1 MAMTDPRLATIRDRV
16 AQLLSTSPDGGVEL
30 PSEGDELDQIAAGLD
45 LLAAEVVARRSF
57 AETADQRIGELAK
70 MMGSLVAFDFSPRAP
85 VSDRGDVFDG
95 FAYSLNMMAEELGA
109 TTVSSEFVDNILQS
123 MTEPIA
129 VIEPGSRII
138 AVNRATCQL
147 TGYDEAELK
156 GLEYKQLFSQVS
168 LHEIIER
175 GRVVIPETLCTTS
188 SGKAVPVALSASV
201 LLNKMGDLQG
211 MVCVARDL
219 REIRQNEA
227 ERWQMR
233 EAMHRQSILLE
244 ELSTPLIP
252 ITDQIVVMPL
262 IGTVDTNRAKQMSET
277 LLQGIKSLRARVA
290 IVDVT
295 GLRTVDQAAMQGIIS
310 AIRGVRLLGA
320 EIVLTGIRPEIAIT
334 LVSMG
339 SDIAG
344 IVTTG
349 TLQAGIQEVVS
360 RLGSSGSKANT
371 AQFNLGGVSSKSAAS
386 KPRLR

>member
-30 PSEGDELDQIAAGLD
+30 PSECDELDQIAAGLD
-45 LLAAEVVARRSF
+45 LIAAEVVARRSF
-57 AETADQRIGELAK
+57 AEAADQRISELAR
-70 MMGSLVAFDFSPRAP
+70 MMGSLVAFDFSPRVS
-85 VSDRGDVFDG
+85 VSDRGDAFDG

-147 TGYDEAELK
+147 TGYDESELK

-175 GRVVIPETLCTTS
+175 GRIVIPETLCTTS
-188 SGKAVPVALSASV
+188 SGKAVPVSFSASV

-252 ITDQIVVMPL
+252 ITDEIVVMPL

-334 LVSMG
+334 LVNMG

-360 RLGSSGSKANT
+360 RLGSAGRKAKT
-371 AQFNLGGVSSKSAAS
+371 AQIALGGVSSKSAAS